1 LPIRTH
7 WLSEQDDL
15 AEVLLKYG
23 TERRP
28 GDTVVISEKIALLLT
43 GRTIP
48 ADPARVRPDARW
60 LCRFVRPR
68 TDALGLAH
76 PIKMQWVLDT
86 LGRPRVY
93 AAAAAAALTRPFGIR
108 GVFYRVAG
116 PAARDIDGGRPPY
129 EHVLFPPFDGAEGT
143 SLCEELAA
151 KLEVGVAIV
160 DINDYGGTIR
170 ARSAGALPE
179 RTLLGVLADNPM
191 RQRLSGTPLALVR
204 PVL

>member
-1 LPIRTH
+1 MLT
-7 WLSEQDDL
+7 
-15 AEVLLKYG
+15 YG

-48 ADPARVRPDARW
+48 ADPTRVQADARW

-68 TDALGLAH
+68 TDSLGLAQ
-76 PIKMQWVLDT
+76 PVKMQWVIDT

-108 GVFYRVAG
+108 GGFYRVAG

-129 EHVLFPPFDGAEGT
+129 EHLLFPPFDVAEAT
-143 SLCEELAA
+143 ELCEELAA

-179 RTLLGVLADNPM
+179 RTLLGALADNPM
-191 RQRLSGTPLALVR
+191 RQRRTGTPLALVR